1 MRFFQLR
8 PNAVEF
14 DFESVVLLSDCGQP
28 GPEVSR
34 TYGSVL
40 IPLTQATLNLVNAS
54 SETDDGNPP
63 GAVFRFE
70 SVALLEVLRQPD
82 IIIHNQTTESLETR
96 LCPTSSR

>member
-8 PNAVEF
+8 PNTVEF
-14 DFESVVLLSDCGQP
+14 GFESVMLLSDFGQP

-34 TYGSVL
+34 TYGSGP

-63 GAVFRFE
+63 GAVLRFE
-70 SVALLEVLRQPD
+70 RVDLLEVLRQLGVV
-82 IIIHNQTTESLETR
+82 IHNHETR
-96 LCPTSSR
+96 LCLTRIR

>member
-14 DFESVVLLSDCGQP
+14 GFEPVMLLSDFGQS

-34 TYGSVL
+34 TYRSVL
-40 IPLTQATLNLVNAS
+40 IPLTQETLNLVNAS

-63 GAVFRFE
+63 GTVFRFE
-70 SVALLEVLRQPD
+70 RADLLEVLCQPGVV
-82 IIIHNQTTESLETR
+82 IHNHETQ
-96 LCPTSSR
+96 LCPIRIH

>member
-14 DFESVVLLSDCGQP
+14 GFESVMLLLDFGQP
-28 GPEVSR
+28 GPEVSMTCR
-34 TYGSVL
+34 SVP

-70 SVALLEVLRQPD
+70 RGYLLKVLRQLGVV
-82 IIIHNQTTESLETR
+82 IHNHEAQ
-96 LCPTSSR
+96 LCPTRIR